1 MLPLL
6 VYKGII
12 MSYYEEF
19 AIVLSP
25 EADKQ
30 FVEFVSKHINKE
42 IRHLLVHNTYIC
54 ENKKTGSKLY
64 YWDFINN
71 YLIDNIINFLET
83 LDTDLY
89 QYIYVIDEYNEI
101 KEGGSYSDDNFIMYP
116 VTYIYIE
123 DKE

>member
-30 FVEFVSKHINKE
+30 FVEFIFKHTNKE
-42 IRHLLVHNTYIC
+42 VRHLLVHNTYIC
-54 ENKKTGSKLY
+54 ENKETGSKLY

-83 LDTDLY
+83 LDTDSY
-89 QYIYVIDEYNEI
+89 QYIYIIDEYNEI
-101 KEGGSYSDDNFIMYP
+101 KEGGSYSDDKLVMYP